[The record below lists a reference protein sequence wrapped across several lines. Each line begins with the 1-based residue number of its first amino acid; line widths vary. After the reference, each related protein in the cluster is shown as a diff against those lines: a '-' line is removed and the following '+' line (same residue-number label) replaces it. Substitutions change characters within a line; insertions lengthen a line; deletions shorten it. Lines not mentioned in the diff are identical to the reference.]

1 MLCVKH
7 LLSPVAG
14 DKPAQIC
21 ANLKLFSSAQ
31 RCFVKMYE
39 TFEMFG
45 IIG

>member
-14 DKPAQIC
+14 EKPAQIC
-21 ANLKLFSSAQ
+21 ANLKLFSAQ

>member
-1 MLCVKH
+1 M
-7 LLSPVAG
+7 AG
-14 DKPAQIC
+14 EKQAQIS

-31 RCFVKMYE
+31 RCFVKICE